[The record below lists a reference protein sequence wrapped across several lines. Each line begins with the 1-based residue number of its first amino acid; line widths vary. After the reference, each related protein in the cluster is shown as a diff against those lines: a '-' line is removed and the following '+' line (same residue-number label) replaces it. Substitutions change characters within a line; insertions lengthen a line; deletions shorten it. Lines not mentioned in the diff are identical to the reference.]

1 MMNVTMLLCDAATEA
16 GGKLY
21 ILGGGWSQVA
31 AAEAPLNLAL
41 AIKLGVPWDETPGS
55 HSFKLALMNLDGE
68 LVENPDGD
76 GIQAMGQMDVARPD
90 GVKQGSDIDV
100 PIAITFNGLRL
111 PAGGYRWELEI
122 DDEPAARVA
131 FTVFAAPAA

>member
-31 AAEAPLNLAL
+31 AADTPLNLAL
-41 AIKLGVPWDETPGS
+41 AIKLGVPWDETPGA

-76 GIQAMGQMDVARPD
+76 GIQAVGQMDVARPE
-90 GVKQGSDIDV
+90 GVKQGTDIDV

-111 PAGGYRWELEI
+111 SAGGYRWELEI
-122 DDEPAARVA
+122 DDEPAARIP
-131 FTVFAAPAA
+131 FTVFATPPA

>member
-31 AAEAPLNLAL
+31 AADTPLNLAL
-41 AIKLGVPWDETPGS
+41 AIKLGVPWDKTPGV
-55 HSFKLALMNLDGE
+55 HSFRLALMNLDGQ
-68 LVENPDGD
+68 LVENAEGD
-76 GIQAMGQMDVARPD
+76 GIQAVGQMDVARPD
-90 GVKQGSDIDV
+90 GVKQGTDIDV

-111 PAGGYRWELEI
+111 AAGGYRWELEI
-122 DDEPAARVA
+122 DDEPAARIP